1 MASLLVL
8 DNVCHLICSRYK
20 ESPQRGYGWYLLH
33 TETVRLLICTVGF
46 TMPFHPFGEASRM
59 YSKYDEAQFHLRLPH
74 ELHAK
79 IKQRAKMNNRSLNSE
94 IIAAIEESLAKQNS
108 ASVYIDDAERMAEQ
122 QSEMVKKIVFDTL
135 KTMYSNNKKET

>member
-1 MASLLVL
+1 
-8 DNVCHLICSRYK
+8 
-20 ESPQRGYGWYLLH
+20 
-33 TETVRLLICTVGF
+33 
-46 TMPFHPFGEASRM
+46 M

-94 IIAAIEESLAKQNS
+94 IIAAIEESLAKQSS

-122 QSEMVKKIVFDTL
+122 QSDMVKKIVFDTL
-135 KTMYSNNKKET
+135 RDLYKKTATNHPWLSVTSGYHHCSSST

>member
-1 MASLLVL
+1 
-8 DNVCHLICSRYK
+8 
-20 ESPQRGYGWYLLH
+20 
-33 TETVRLLICTVGF
+33 
-46 TMPFHPFGEASRM
+46 MPFHPTGEASRM
-59 YSKYDEAQFHLRLPH
+59 YSKYDEARFHLRLPH

-94 IIAAIEESLAKQNS
+94 IIAAIEESLAKQSS

>member
-1 MASLLVL
+1 
-8 DNVCHLICSRYK
+8 
-20 ESPQRGYGWYLLH
+20 
-33 TETVRLLICTVGF
+33 
-46 TMPFHPFGEASRM
+46 M
-59 YSKYDEAQFHLRLPH
+59 YSKYYEAQFHLRLPH

-94 IIAAIEESLAKQNS
+94 IIAAIEESLAKQSS

-122 QSEMVKKIVFDTL
+122 QSDMVKKMVFETL

>member
-1 MASLLVL
+1 
-8 DNVCHLICSRYK
+8 
-20 ESPQRGYGWYLLH
+20 
-33 TETVRLLICTVGF
+33 
-46 TMPFHPFGEASRM
+46 M
-59 YSKYDEAQFHLRLPH
+59 YSKYDEAQFYLRLPH

-94 IIAAIEESLAKQNS
+94 IIAAIEESLAKQSS

-122 QSEMVKKIVFDTL
+122 QSDMVKKMVFETL

>member
-1 MASLLVL
+1 
-8 DNVCHLICSRYK
+8 
-20 ESPQRGYGWYLLH
+20 
-33 TETVRLLICTVGF
+33 
-46 TMPFHPFGEASRM
+46 MPFHPFGEALMM

-79 IKQRAKMNNRSLNSE
+79 IKQRAKINNRSLNSE
-94 IIAAIEESLAKQNS
+94 IIAAIEESLAKQSS
-108 ASVYIDDAERMAEQ
+108 ASVYIDDAERIAEQ

>member
-1 MASLLVL
+1 M
-8 DNVCHLICSRYK
+8 
-20 ESPQRGYGWYLLH
+20 
-33 TETVRLLICTVGF
+33 VRLLICTVGF

-94 IIAAIEESLAKQNS
+94 IIAAIEESLAKQSS
-108 ASVYIDDAERMAEQ
+108 ASVYIDDAERIAEQ

>member
-1 MASLLVL
+1 
-8 DNVCHLICSRYK
+8 
-20 ESPQRGYGWYLLH
+20 
-33 TETVRLLICTVGF
+33 
-46 TMPFHPFGEASRM
+46 M

-94 IIAAIEESLAKQNS
+94 IIAAIEESLAKQSS

-122 QSEMVKKIVFDTL
+122 QSDMVKKIVFDTL
-135 KTMYSNNKKET
+135 KELYKKDSTRPINPLVPPNLAIPTATLAGAPPGQGSRRPSDSGKRSTTASPKTHTLADIFFP

>member
-1 MASLLVL
+1 
-8 DNVCHLICSRYK
+8 
-20 ESPQRGYGWYLLH
+20 
-33 TETVRLLICTVGF
+33 
-46 TMPFHPFGEASRM
+46 M
-59 YSKYDEAQFHLRLPH
+59 YSKYDEAQFHLRLTH

-94 IIAAIEESLAKQNS
+94 IIAAIEESLAKQSS

>member
-1 MASLLVL
+1 
-8 DNVCHLICSRYK
+8 
-20 ESPQRGYGWYLLH
+20 
-33 TETVRLLICTVGF
+33 
-46 TMPFHPFGEASRM
+46 MPFHPAGEASRM

-94 IIAAIEESLAKQNS
+94 IIAAIEESLAKQSS

-122 QSEMVKKIVFDTL
+122 QSDMVKKIVFDTL

>member
-1 MASLLVL
+1 
-8 DNVCHLICSRYK
+8 
-20 ESPQRGYGWYLLH
+20 
-33 TETVRLLICTVGF
+33 
-46 TMPFHPFGEASRM
+46 MPFHPTGEALRM

-94 IIAAIEESLAKQNS
+94 IIAAIEESLAKQSS

>member
-1 MASLLVL
+1 M
-8 DNVCHLICSRYK
+8 HR
-20 ESPQRGYGWYLLH
+20 
-33 TETVRLLICTVGF
+33 
-46 TMPFHPFGEASRM
+46 
-59 YSKYDEAQFHLRLPH
+59 KYDEAQFHLRLPH

-94 IIAAIEESLAKQNS
+94 IIAAIEESLAKQSS

>member
-1 MASLLVL
+1 M
-8 DNVCHLICSRYK
+8 
-20 ESPQRGYGWYLLH
+20 
-33 TETVRLLICTVGF
+33 
-46 TMPFHPFGEASRM
+46 
-59 YSKYDEAQFHLRLPH
+59 RLPH

-94 IIAAIEESLAKQNS
+94 IIAAIEESLAKQSS

-122 QSEMVKKIVFDTL
+122 QSDMVKKMVFETL

>member
-1 MASLLVL
+1 
-8 DNVCHLICSRYK
+8 
-20 ESPQRGYGWYLLH
+20 
-33 TETVRLLICTVGF
+33 
-46 TMPFHPFGEASRM
+46 MPFHPTGEASRM

-79 IKQRAKMNNRSLNSE
+79 IKQREKMNNRSLNSE
-94 IIAAIEESLAKQNS
+94 IIAAIEESLAKQSS

-122 QSEMVKKIVFDTL
+122 QSDMVKKMVFETL

>member
-1 MASLLVL
+1 
-8 DNVCHLICSRYK
+8 
-20 ESPQRGYGWYLLH
+20 
-33 TETVRLLICTVGF
+33 
-46 TMPFHPFGEASRM
+46 MPFHPTGEASRM
-59 YSKYDEAQFHLRLPH
+59 CSKYDEAQFHLRLPH

-94 IIAAIEESLAKQNS
+94 IIAAIEESLAKQSS

>member
-1 MASLLVL
+1 
-8 DNVCHLICSRYK
+8 
-20 ESPQRGYGWYLLH
+20 
-33 TETVRLLICTVGF
+33 
-46 TMPFHPFGEASRM
+46 M
-59 YSKYDEAQFHLRLPH
+59 YSKYDEAQFHLILPH

-94 IIAAIEESLAKQNS
+94 IIAAIEESLAKQSS

-122 QSEMVKKIVFDTL
+122 QSDMVKKMVFETL

>member
-1 MASLLVL
+1 
-8 DNVCHLICSRYK
+8 
-20 ESPQRGYGWYLLH
+20 
-33 TETVRLLICTVGF
+33 
-46 TMPFHPFGEASRM
+46 MPFHPTGEASRM

-94 IIAAIEESLAKQNS
+94 IIAAIEESLAKQS
-108 ASVYIDDAERMAEQ
+108 PASVYIDDAERMAEQ
-122 QSEMVKKIVFDTL
+122 QSDMVKKMVFKTL

>member
-1 MASLLVL
+1 
-8 DNVCHLICSRYK
+8 
-20 ESPQRGYGWYLLH
+20 
-33 TETVRLLICTVGF
+33 
-46 TMPFHPFGEASRM
+46 MPFHPTGEASRM
-59 YSKYDEAQFHLRLPH
+59 YSKYDEAKFHLRLPH

-94 IIAAIEESLAKQNS
+94 IIAAIEESLAKQSS

-135 KTMYSNNKKET
+135 KTMYSNNKNET

>member
-1 MASLLVL
+1 M
-8 DNVCHLICSRYK
+8 
-20 ESPQRGYGWYLLH
+20 
-33 TETVRLLICTVGF
+33 VRLLIYPVGF
-46 TMPFHPFGEASRM
+46 TMPFHPTGEASRM

-94 IIAAIEESLAKQNS
+94 IIAAIEESLAKQSS

-122 QSEMVKKIVFDTL
+122 QSDMVKKMVFETL

>member
-1 MASLLVL
+1 
-8 DNVCHLICSRYK
+8 
-20 ESPQRGYGWYLLH
+20 
-33 TETVRLLICTVGF
+33 
-46 TMPFHPFGEASRM
+46 
-59 YSKYDEAQFHLRLPH
+59 QFHLRLPH

-94 IIAAIEESLAKQNS
+94 IIAAIEESLAKQSS

>member
-1 MASLLVL
+1 M
-8 DNVCHLICSRYK
+8 N
-20 ESPQRGYGWYLLH
+20 
-33 TETVRLLICTVGF
+33 
-46 TMPFHPFGEASRM
+46 
-59 YSKYDEAQFHLRLPH
+59 SKYDEAQFHLRLPH

-94 IIAAIEESLAKQNS
+94 IIAAIEESLAKQSS

-122 QSEMVKKIVFDTL
+122 QSDMVKKMVFETL

>member
-1 MASLLVL
+1 
-8 DNVCHLICSRYK
+8 
-20 ESPQRGYGWYLLH
+20 
-33 TETVRLLICTVGF
+33 
-46 TMPFHPFGEASRM
+46 M
-59 YSKYDEAQFHLRLPH
+59 YSKHDEAQFHLRLPH

-94 IIAAIEESLAKQNS
+94 IIAAIEESLAKQSS